1 MSEVHAMIL
10 AAGLGTRMRPLT
22 LTTPKPLIEVA
33 GRPLID
39 FALATLAAAGI
50 RHVVINLH
58 HLGDQIRSYLSHGR
72 DRGLQIDYSVEPV
85 IQGSGG
91 GIRDARRLLGT
102 GTFITL
108 NADTLIGIDL
118 RPFLREHRQ
127 RGAAATLILR
137 KDAEMERFGTIGIG
151 PDGRLK
157 RFLAHMA
164 PAAADGGDPYMF
176 TGVQILEPRVFQ
188 YMDPSGPFSI
198 TETTYPRMLSAG
210 EPLFGAVFAGPWL
223 TVGNPEELAVAET
236 SLRRRALDWPPWM
249 GLS

>member
-1 MSEVHAMIL
+1 MVLS
-10 AAGLGTRMRPLT
+10 AGLGTRMRPLT

-39 FALATLAAAGI
+39 FALATLVAADI

-58 HLGDQIRSYLSHGR
+58 HLGDQIRSYLGDGR
-72 DRGLQIDYSVEPV
+72 DRGLQIEYSVEEV

-91 GIRDARRLLGT
+91 GIRDARRLLGP

-118 RPFLREHRQ
+118 QPFLRQHRQ

-137 KDAEMERFGTIGIG
+137 KDPEMERFGTIGIG

-164 PAAADGGDPYMF
+164 PSASDGGAPHMF
-176 TGVQILEPRVFQ
+176 TGVQILEQRVFD
-188 YMDPSGPFSI
+188 YMEPAGPFSI

-210 EPLFGAVFAGPWL
+210 EPLFGAVFSGPWL
-223 TVGNPEELAVAET
+223 TVGNPGELATAEAA
-236 SLRRRALDWPPWM
+236 LRRGALDWPPWM
-249 GLS
+249 SLS